1 MNTLHDDNLN
11 VIVPMAGAGSRFQT
25 AGYDL
30 PKPLIEVLKRPMVQ
44 TVVDYLN
51 VQANFI
57 YIVQKEHNEEYA
69 LSSLLNSISPNCK
82 VVEVDGL
89 TEGAACSILAAKEHI
104 NNENPILIVNSD
116 NLIVWEPVEFMFEM
130 DDEADGGIVV
140 FEVYDSEP
148 KWSYV
153 GLDEFSYITIVAEK
167 DPISNLATAGIYYWK
182 HGRDFVSCAE
192 QMIEKDIRVNNEF
205 YVAPVYNEFIAKGN
219 RIVPF
224 RINQQDM
231 WGLGTPEDLA
241 YFNANFK

>member
-11 VIVPMAGAGSRFQT
+11 VIVPMAGAGSRFHV
-25 AGYDL
+25 AGYGL

-57 YIVQKEHNEEYA
+57 YIVQKEHNQEYA

-82 VVEVDGL
+82 IVEVDGL

-104 NNENPILIVNSD
+104 NNDKPILIVNSD

-130 DDEADGGIVV
+130 EEDVDGGIVV
-140 FEVYDSEP
+140 FEDDNP
-148 KWSYV
+148 KWSFV
-153 GLDEFSYITIVAEK
+153 GLDEYGYVNLVAEK

-182 HGRDFVSCAE
+182 HGKDFVSCAE
-192 QMIEKDIRVNNEF
+192 QMIAKDIRVNNEF
-205 YVAPVYNEFIAKGN
+205 YVAPVYNEAIKEG
-219 RIVPF
+219 RHISIF
-224 RINQQDM
+224 RIKREEM
-231 WGLGTPEDLA
+231 WGLGTPEDLT
-241 YFNANFK
+241 YFNDNFK